1 MDVEQIGR
9 GLISGICL
17 EKEKEREREREGG
30 EGDYENQNYIFKI
43 SRKNERHQR
52 DVGHIEGRKQKREKI
67 ALILKKF
74 SLYFQENVSKKA
86 TQ

>member
-1 MDVEQIGR
+1 VDNELEWMWKEVVVAYLR
-9 GLISGICL
+9 HLSG
-17 EKEKEREREREGG
+17 ERERER
-30 EGDYENQNYIFKI
+30 DYENQNYIFKI
-43 SRKNERHQR
+43 KKRNRQNGCRPYRREETKER
-52 DVGHIEGRKQKREKI
+52 KI